1 MTDHMHPINYTVYT
15 LVLFF
20 ASELYVKYLSYESFC
35 NYCRLYTCP
44 IISRYDGLLSARVY
58 FCIIS
63 NRKPSVSGQIDVRCV
78 KPMLCLC
85 RTPADDVNPTSNRHS
100 EMLNPCCVNGWTSI
114 HLSGNVTHT
123 LNSMKL

>member
-44 IISRYDGLLSARVY
+44 SYLDMMDFSQLVFIFVLLAIGSQVY
-58 FCIIS
+58 QG
-63 NRKPSVSGQIDVRCV
+63 K
-78 KPMLCLC
+78 
-85 RTPADDVNPTSNRHS
+85 
-100 EMLNPCCVNGWTSI
+100 
-114 HLSGNVTHT
+114 
-123 LNSMKL
+123 